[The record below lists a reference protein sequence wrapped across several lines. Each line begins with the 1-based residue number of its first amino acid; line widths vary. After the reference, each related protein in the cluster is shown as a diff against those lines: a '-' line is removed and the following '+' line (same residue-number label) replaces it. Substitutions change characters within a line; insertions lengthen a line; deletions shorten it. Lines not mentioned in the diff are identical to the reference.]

1 MPPADLRSFLWCF
14 FGFKG
19 RISREPYVLGVLA
32 MTFMASAMLL
42 PMLQSGAEEMQIGSV
57 LVPVLPNE
65 AIPILILAN
74 IIQFALLI
82 KRLHDINRSGWF
94 SLIIVIPIIHP
105 VINLAFA
112 LILAGIPGTAGPNRF
127 GDGPNV
133 PPA

>member
-19 RISREPYVLGVLA
+19 RVSREPYVLGVLA
-32 MTFMASAMLL
+32 MTFLAVMLLL
-42 PMLQSGAEEMQIGSV
+42 PMLRTGAEEMQIGSMV
-57 LVPVLPNE
+57 VPVLPNE
-65 AIPILILAN
+65 AVPVLILAN

-82 KRLHDINRSGWF
+82 KRLHDINRSGWY

-105 VINLAFA
+105 VVNLALA

-127 GDGPNV
+127 GDRPNV